1 MAHIRI
7 RAFPVFYRVGTGT
20 QYVMDKDGNPVRIAG
35 GYAYKTG
42 GIVNPPFLSTLRFT
56 TNIDNSPLT
65 SWGWQVTVDPAFC
78 LGCTTNKWVVLAV
91 LHAADR
97 KVTGR
102 TNWYTIVP
110 VSYVD
115 NIMKQDADAPVI
127 SQRNKGDIHWSYD
140 ETTGI
145 GTLTQGASSWSMHGN
160 PGLTSPASLNSGK
173 ISPSGRR
180 FCGVGKHR

>member
-1 MAHIRI
+1 
-7 RAFPVFYRVGTGT
+7 
-20 QYVMDKDGNPVRIAG
+20 
-35 GYAYKTG
+35 
-42 GIVNPPFLSTLRFT
+42 
-56 TNIDNSPLT
+56 
-65 SWGWQVTVDPAFC
+65 
-78 LGCTTNKWVVLAV
+78 

-173 ISPSGRR
+173 DLTFQGGGS
-180 FCGVGKHR
+180 VVLENT